1 MLVFTYALDAD
12 TAQGIDMTA
21 GRKSKYEGQTTLTK
35 AREYYNDWARL
46 DAEDGAVIPTIEGL
60 ALHLNVHRDTIHT
73 WTKDPEKEEF
83 SDIVKDIY
91 AKQGRLLVNKSL
103 TGDFREK
110 TSNALLSRHHD
121 YGERQHIDLTSS
133 DDSFPTIIQL
143 VAPEFDDDEE
153 EQRH

>member
-1 MLVFTYALDAD
+1 
-12 TAQGIDMTA
+12 MTA
-21 GRKSKYEGQTTLTK
+21 GRKTKYEGQKTLTK
-35 AREYYNDWARL
+35 AREYVKDWAKH
-46 DAEDGAVIPTIEGL
+46 DSKYGAVIPTVEGL
-60 ALHLNVHRDTIHT
+60 ALYLKVHRDTVHT

-83 SDIVKDIY
+83 SDIVKEMY
-91 AKQGRLLVNKSL
+91 QVQGALLVNKSL

>member
-1 MLVFTYALDAD
+1 MLVFTYALDAIA
-12 TAQGIDMTA
+12 AQGMVMTA
-21 GRKSKYEGQTTLTK
+21 GRKSKYEGQDTITK
-35 AREYYNDWARL
+35 AEEYLKDWETL
-46 DAEDGAVIPTIEGL
+46 DADDGAVIPTIEGL

-91 AKQGRLLVNKSL
+91 ARQGRRLVNMSL

-121 YGERQHIDLTSS
+121 YGERQHVDVTSS
-133 DDSFPTIIQL
+133 DESMKYTQIKLIG
-143 VAPEFDDDEE
+143 VRADEYE
-153 EQRH
+153 DED